1 MFLIRVKGPIKMVRG
16 VQSIAELPAE
26 PILHTATGETDEN
39 SAFMLVNAEVKCN
52 LVEHFNSPTF

>member
-1 MFLIRVKGPIKMVRG
+1 MVCS